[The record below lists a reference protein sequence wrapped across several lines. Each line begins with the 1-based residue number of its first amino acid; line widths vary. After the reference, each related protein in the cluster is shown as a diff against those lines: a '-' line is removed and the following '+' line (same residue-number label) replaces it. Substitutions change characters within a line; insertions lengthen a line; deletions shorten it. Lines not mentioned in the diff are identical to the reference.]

1 MSSGAGTLSVVGTP
15 IGNLGDLTFRAA
27 TVLLQ
32 ADAVICE
39 DTRRT
44 GKLLAHI
51 RQLEAQGTVALGV
64 GEIERTGSLPDATS
78 RIRADLL
85 VANEHTEFSR
95 IPEILDRLEQGQSV
109 ALVTDAGMPTVS
121 DPGAAVVRAVSDAGY
136 RVDVVPGPSAVSAA
150 LALAGM
156 AADRYVFEGFLPRR
170 GAERQKRLTTLGAE
184 TRTVV
189 LYEAPHRIV
198 KTLRDLAAVCGGER
212 PVVVARELTKL
223 HEEADHTTLAQAGKR
238 FSDESPR
245 GEFVLVLAGAE
256 QAIAPPSDLDLV
268 ALIDEELS
276 TGVST
281 RDAVASVVAHTGQ
294 PKRKIYDLAN
304 SRRRTDAEG
313 NRERDGDGD
322 RDR

>member
-1 MSSGAGTLSVVGTP
+1 VSGGAGTLSVVGTP

-27 TVLLQ
+27 AVLLQ

-51 RQLEAQGTVALGV
+51 RQLAVDGDVSTVT
-64 GEIERTGSLPDATS
+64 GEIAHGGPRPDGAS

-95 IPEILDRLEQGQSV
+95 IPEVLDRLAQGQSV
-109 ALVTDAGMPTVS
+109 ALVTDAGMPTIS

-150 LALAGM
+150 LAVAGM

-170 GAERQKRLTTLGAE
+170 GAERQTRLTTLGTE
-184 TRTVV
+184 TRTIVV
-189 LYEAPHRIV
+189 YEAPHRII

-223 HEEADHTTLAQAGKR
+223 HEEADRTTLAQASKR

-245 GEFVLVLAGAE
+245 GEFVLVLAGAPPTV
-256 QAIAPPSDLDLV
+256 ASPSDLDLV
-268 ALIDEELS
+268 ALIDDELS

-281 RDAVASVVAHTGQ
+281 RDAVASVVAQTGQ

-304 SRRRTDAEG
+304 SRGRPVAEQDQGGDAG
-313 NRERDGDGD
+313 R
-322 RDR
+322 